1 MGLFKRPAWA
11 QVQEPE
17 EDTEQSLF
25 SHSSRSHEAILAEQ
39 QRQKKE
45 RAEKE
50 KKKQERKES
59 KDSSKRE
66 NDTSDYNEQSSNK
79 QRKTSSR
86 RINLKESED
95 LLSSVGL
102 SPAGAASKPKAQE
115 HGETKVEDVS
125 HRRSPGEQNTANRE
139 DSRFKEIPQASTV
152 IDIGDSDGDNEGQA
166 RQDPP
171 VEPDPISDSES
182 DEEFAELRRRA
193 RAQKLK
199 EEEAKRKTQTPDA
212 KSPTPGLDGTGTSR
226 IGLPTPPPAQDPPV
240 KLLVTSE
247 LDNTRP
253 LMVFR
258 KLTQRL
264 QEIRVAWCQKQGFS
278 DEFTKG
284 IFLIHKLSRLYDS
297 TTCRSLGLYID
308 KDGQIKLKGSE
319 MPQDAQIHLEAVTEE
334 IFEKK
339 KAEKARQERAREKAL
354 MGEPDEEADAQ
365 AAEAPKE
372 SAAKEEA
379 NVRIVL
385 RAKGV
390 SQPFKL
396 KVKPTTPFSK
406 IMMACR
412 GHFSVGERQQLWLE
426 LDGERLDP
434 DEMIQNTDIEDM
446 DNIDVYIAG

>member
-59 KDSSKRE
+59 KDCSKRE
-66 NDTSDYNEQSSNK
+66 NDTSDYNEQGSNK
-79 QRKTSSR
+79 KRTLNR
-86 RINLKESED
+86 RINSKESED

-102 SPAGAASKPKAQE
+102 SPAGAAAKTKTQDP
-115 HGETKVEDVS
+115 GESKVEDVA
-125 HRRSPGEQNTANRE
+125 HRRSTREQNTAYRE
-139 DSRFKEIPQASTV
+139 NSRSNETPQAPSV
-152 IDIGDSDGDNEGQA
+152 IDIGDSDGDNEVQG
-166 RQDPP
+166 RPDPP
-171 VEPDPISDSES
+171 VEPDPTSDSES

-199 EEEAKRKTQTPDA
+199 EEEAKKKTQAPDA
-212 KSPTPGLDGTGTSR
+212 KSPTPGLDGAGPSR

-253 LMVFR
+253 LMVYR

-354 MGEPDEEADAQ
+354 LGEPDEEADVQ

-372 SAAKEEA
+372 SAAREEA

-396 KVKPTTPFSK
+396 KVKPSTPFSK

-434 DEMIQNTDIEDM
+434 DDMIQSTDIEDM

>member
-1 MGLFKRPAWA
+1 SKEVP
-11 QVQEPE
+11 
-17 EDTEQSLF
+17 QS
-25 SHSSRSHEAILAEQ
+25 
-39 QRQKKE
+39 
-45 RAEKE
+45 
-50 KKKQERKES
+50 
-59 KDSSKRE
+59 
-66 NDTSDYNEQSSNK
+66 
-79 QRKTSSR
+79 
-86 RINLKESED
+86 
-95 LLSSVGL
+95 
-102 SPAGAASKPKAQE
+102 
-115 HGETKVEDVS
+115 
-125 HRRSPGEQNTANRE
+125 
-139 DSRFKEIPQASTV
+139 STV
-152 IDIGDSDGDNEGQA
+152 IDLGDSDADNDVQA

-199 EEEAKRKTQTPDA
+199 EEETKRKTQIPDA
-212 KSPTPGLDGTGTSR
+212 KSPTPGLDGAGTSR

-247 LDNTRP
+247 LENTRP

-278 DEFTKG
+278 DELTKG
-284 IFLIHKLSRLYDS
+284 IFLIHRLSRLYDS

-372 SAAKEEA
+372 SAAREEA

-396 KVKPTTPFSK
+396 KVKP

-426 LDGERLDP
+426 LDGERLEP
-434 DEMIQNTDIEDM
+434 DDMIQSTDIEDM

>member
-11 QVQEPE
+11 QVQEPG

-39 QRQKKE
+39 QRQKRE

-50 KKKQERKES
+50 KKKQERKDHR
-59 KDSSKRE
+59 DSSKRE
-66 NDTSDYNEQSSNK
+66 NDTSDYNEQGSNK
-79 QRKTSSR
+79 KRTLNR
-86 RINLKESED
+86 RINPKESED

-102 SPAGAASKPKAQE
+102 SPAGAAAKSKTQDP
-115 HGETKVEDVS
+115 GESKVEEIAQ
-125 HRRSPGEQNTANRE
+125 RRSPRAPYTATTE
-139 DSRFKEIPQASTV
+139 DSRSKEVPQSSTV
-152 IDIGDSDGDNEGQA
+152 IDLGDSDGGNEVQG

-171 VEPDPISDSES
+171 VEPEPISDSES

-212 KSPTPGLDGTGTSR
+212 KSPTPGLDGAGTSHY
-226 IGLPTPPPAQDPPV
+226 GLPTPPPAQDPPV

-278 DEFTKG
+278 DEFTKE

-334 IFEKK
+334 IFERK
-339 KAEKARQERAREKAL
+339 KAEKERQERAREKAL

-372 SAAKEEA
+372 SAAREEA

-396 KVKPTTPFSK
+396 KVKPSTPFSK

-434 DEMIQNTDIEDM
+434 DDMIQSTDVEDM

>member
-66 NDTSDYNEQSSNK
+66 NDTSDYKEQGSNK
-79 QRKTSSR
+79 KRSLNR
-86 RINLKESED
+86 RINSKESED

-102 SPAGAASKPKAQE
+102 SPAGAAAKSKTQDP
-115 HGETKVEDVS
+115 GESKVEDVA
-125 HRRSPGEQNTANRE
+125 HRRSSREQNTGDRE
-139 DSRFKEIPQASTV
+139 DSRSKEIPKASTV
-152 IDIGDSDGDNEGQA
+152 IDLGDSDGDNEVQG
-166 RQDPP
+166 RPDPP
-171 VEPDPISDSES
+171 VEPDPTSDSES

-199 EEEAKRKTQTPDA
+199 EEEAKRKTQAPDA
-212 KSPTPGLDGTGTSR
+212 KSPTPGLDGAGPSR

-253 LMVFR
+253 LMVYR

-334 IFEKK
+334 IFERK

-354 MGEPDEEADAQ
+354 MGEPDEEADVQ

-396 KVKPTTPFSK
+396 KVKP

-412 GHFSVGERQQLWLE
+412 GHFSVGERQHLWLE

-434 DEMIQNTDIEDM
+434 DDMIQSTDIEDM
-446 DNIDVYIAG
+446 DNVDVYIAG